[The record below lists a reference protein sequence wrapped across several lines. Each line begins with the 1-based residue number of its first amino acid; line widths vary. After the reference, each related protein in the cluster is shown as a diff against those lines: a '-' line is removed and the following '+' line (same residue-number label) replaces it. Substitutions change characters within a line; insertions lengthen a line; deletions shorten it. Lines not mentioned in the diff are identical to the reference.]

1 MNRRM
6 MKKGEVIAAIALL
19 LLSGLIAVEG
29 SSALE
34 PRTGRVSV
42 VVIYQDAFTHAT
54 DFLSEVKASLYD
66 INGNLVDEKVSTP
79 LVRFDDVEYGVYMVR
94 IDPIKIGAYVFD
106 AGYALIKVGPDG
118 TTRLE
123 GGIFDNITLVRYA
136 LSSEITLKLTK
147 GGEDAEGEVYIYSHN
162 SLLVQAEICGDH
174 LISNSSKKATFNVTF
189 PAVIKVIYNEGG
201 VKETY
206 YTVVDSSGTINIELS
221 DYTKIWGMVRDSSG
235 SIVSEATRIT
245 LAKKSNDEPLFTF
258 TSQDGT
264 FSFYLRNDEYSSYY
278 LTVTADGYGIARET
292 PTESL
297 MNIELN
303 PVETSHAYSLQFSD
317 NLNTLTLNY
326 IFEVLES
333 TVIQGLPYSEYGVL
347 DYQMRLLGL
356 SEAELINYMENRVK
370 EYTNDFVSVDG
381 NIYELKSKS
390 TSYTPITKYGEDGYR
405 FNIKATYTNDEINKE
420 KMLKDGSINL
430 LLYASSD
437 KVVGTKRTYE
447 YTILLPDDLQRSNE
461 VDKAKVEGYVNSITI
476 SDVENTPITLV
487 IKERKEPK
495 LYLDPVHFKF
505 GWENMENREYVVN
518 QSSENYTIVMP
529 ANTNVWFNAS
539 SVVYDTV
546 RDKVDWRNTTYLW
559 SLDSSTLASGEGV
572 ANVSA
577 KLSEGKH
584 TLKLKVTDVGENSNE
599 TEINILADSCWP
611 TANIVIKDP
620 SGKVLAKINETLDL
634 KSVKYEI
641 GESSGSVE
649 IENNLAVISAT
660 LVVNESEEIV
670 YDATSSYDTYDGV
683 HKVTLPLNVEWSF
696 NGENSTGINKTYAF
710 EKPSRNGTYSIEVR
724 LQDAVGNN
732 LTIKFSVK
740 VEDIT
745 KPVVKMKMLS
755 EGKEVSEIKEGEE
768 VLFDAS
774 ESYDPDNGTIA
785 SWSWSIKDSKYQEVN
800 STVYDLLNGSFSSD
814 KLELKF
820 KEYGTYYIIL
830 NVSDEDGNYAVLNR
844 SIHVTPVRPDLG
856 INTVEVKGDKVEG
869 KQLTFQVNVTN
880 NGNRDADVYYIALIV
895 KGKEVANESF
905 TSLANGSYAIQSV
918 TWTPD
923 SPGKYK
929 VTVKVYCSGEPS
941 SYSTDNEKKVDVTV
955 NQAAWKTPAIVI
967 GVIAVIGIIGYIGWV
982 AQKKRKEGKKFTKRT
997 KSKKKEKK

>member
-1 MNRRM
+1 MIRR

-19 LLSGLIAVEG
+19 LISGLIPVG
-29 SSALE
+29 SSSALE
-34 PRTGRVSV
+34 PQTGSVSF
-42 VVIYQDAFTHAT
+42 VVIYKDAFTHAT
-54 DFLSEVKASLYD
+54 DFLSGVKVSLYD

-79 LVRFDDVEYGVYMVR
+79 LVRFDDVEYGVYTIR
-94 IDPIKIGAYVFD
+94 IDPIKIGSYVFD
-106 AGYALIKVGPDG
+106 AGYALINVGPDG
-118 TTRLE
+118 ATHLQ
-123 GGIFDNITLVRYA
+123 GGVFDNITLVRYP
-136 LSSEITLKLTK
+136 LSSEITVKLTK

-162 SLLVQAEICGDH
+162 SLLAQAEICGDH
-174 LISNSSKKATFNVTF
+174 LISNSSKATFNVAF

-206 YTVVDSSGTINIELS
+206 YTVVNSSENVNIELNN
-221 DYTKIWGMVRDSSG
+221 YTKIWGIVRDSSG
-235 SIVSEATRIT
+235 SIISETTRIT

-264 FSFYLRNDEYSSYY
+264 FSFYLRSDEYTSYY
-278 LTVTADGYGIARET
+278 LTVTADGYGIVRET
-292 PTESL
+292 PTECL

-303 PVETSHAYSLQFSD
+303 PVEAHHRYSLHFSD
-317 NLNTLTLNY
+317 DLSTLTLNY
-326 IFEVLES
+326 TFEVLES

-356 SEAELINYMENRVK
+356 SEEELINYMENRVK

-390 TSYTPITKYGEDGYR
+390 ASYTKYGEDGYL
-405 FNIKATYTNDEINKE
+405 FNIKAIYTNEEINKE
-420 KMLKDGSINL
+420 KMLRDGSINL

-447 YTILLPDDLQRSNE
+447 YTILLPDDLERSNE
-461 VDKAKVEGYVNSITI
+461 VNKAKVEGYVNSITI
-476 SDVENTPITLV
+476 SDVKSPITLV

-495 LYLDPVHFKF
+495 LYLDPLHFKF
-505 GWENMENREYVVN
+505 GWENMEKREYVVN
-518 QSSENYTIVMP
+518 QSSENYTIVVP

-539 SVVYDTV
+539 TVVYDTV

-559 SLDSSTLASGEGV
+559 SLDFTTLASGKGV

-584 TLKLKVTDVGENSNE
+584 TLKLKVKDVGENSNE
-599 TEINILADSCWP
+599 TEINILADSSWP

-620 SGKVLAKINETLDL
+620 SGKVLAKINETSD

-641 GESSGSVE
+641 GESSGIVE
-649 IENNLAVISAT
+649 IENNLAVIPVT
-660 LVVNESEEIV
+660 LIVNESEEIV

-683 HKVTLPLNVEWSF
+683 HKVALPLNVEWSF
-696 NGENSTGINKTYAF
+696 NGENSTGINKSYAF

-724 LQDAVGNN
+724 IQDAVGNN

-740 VEDIT
+740 VKDIT

-755 EGKEVSEIKEGEE
+755 EGKEVSEIKEGEN

-800 STVYDLLNGSFSSD
+800 STIYDLLNGSFSSD

-830 NVSDEDGNYAVLNR
+830 NVSDEDGNYALLNR

-869 KQLTFQVNVTN
+869 KQLTFRVNVTN

-895 KGKEVANESF
+895 KGKEVTNESF
-905 TSLANGSYAIQSV
+905 TALANGSYAIQSV

-929 VTVKVYCSGEPS
+929 VTVKVYCPGEPS

-955 NQAAWKTPAIVI
+955 NQAGWKKPALVI
-967 GVIAVIGIIGYIGWV
+967 GVIVIIGIIGYIGWV
-982 AQKKRKEGKKFTKRT
+982 AQKRRKEEKKFTKRT
-997 KSKKKEKK
+997 KSKK